1 MLIDKGERVVPRRR
15 KSAGERDY
23 TKLVSIVFHTH
34 DTDGEV
40 NKEIQEFDKYMDL
53 FQEEMGFTMSRA
65 QFVMHLLKHYR
76 DTNKLGIK

>member
-1 MLIDKGERVVPRRR
+1 MPRRR
-15 KSAGERDY
+15 KGTEERDY
-23 TKLVSIVFHTH
+23 SKLVAIVFHTR
-34 DTDGEV
+34 DTDGGV

-53 FQEEMGFTMSRA
+53 FQEQMGFTMSRA